1 MMLTGDGT
9 IRPDDARS
17 IEAGDARMIDG
28 RYIVFCERKVYGKDE
43 TVSVPL
49 SARHVGIG
57 LDAPN
62 ACAAD
67 IIRAYDTYLELVD
80 FTQRNDASES
90 LDVYAQFLKMLF
102 AMISNAPLVDSDTM
116 ELCSAIMGCYCVAS
130 AYSSGSLDALG
141 DKGKTCAYDV
151 VSKSVNVAYA
161 IRRGLNEMSDIVDV
175 IDGKVISWTCYVGGM
190 LDRFVD
196 VTPKVMKRYLLG
208 E

>member
-57 LDAPN
+57 LDDPD

-67 IIRAYDTYLELVD
+67 IIKAYDAYGDLVE
-80 FTQRNDASES
+80 FMKENDVSDS
-90 LDVYAQFLKMLF
+90 LDAYAQFVRKLF
-102 AMISNAPLVDSDTM
+102 DVISHAPLIDSDTI
-116 ELCSAIMGCYCVAS
+116 ELCAAIMGCYCVAETY
-130 AYSSGSLDALG
+130 ANGSLDSLG

-151 VSKSVNVAYA
+151 TSKSVNVAYA
-161 IRRGLNEMSDIVDV
+161 IGHGLHEMSDIIDV
-175 IDGKVISWTCYVGGM
+175 IDGKVISWTCYVGWM

>member
-1 MMLTGDGT
+1 MLLTGDGT

-17 IEAGDARMIDG
+17 IEVGDARMFDG

-57 LDAPN
+57 LDDSD

-67 IIRAYDTYLELVD
+67 IIRAYDAYLDLVE
-80 FTQRNDASES
+80 FMQTNDISDS
-90 LDVYAQFLKMLF
+90 LDVYAQFVRKLF
-102 AMISNAPLVDSDTM
+102 DVISHAPLVDSDTI
-116 ELCSAIMGCYCVAS
+116 ELCSAIMSCYCVAETY
-130 AYSSGSLDALG
+130 ASGTLDSLG
-141 DKGKTCAYDV
+141 DKGREYAYEV
-151 VSKSVNVAYA
+151 TNKSVNVAYA
-161 IRRGLNEMSDIVDV
+161 IEHGLHEMSDIIDV
-175 IDGKVISWTCYVGGM
+175 IDGKVISWTCYISGI
-190 LDRFVD
+190 LDEFVD